1 MQKNSITNKITPC
14 CGLPFSVIYWW
25 VSNLTLNSEADREF
39 IISKIS
45 QGGIISI
52 DAWKVLINSGTL
64 EADASLTK
72 AEFLDWFDCER
83 QLSCEQL
90 KIIIEGY
97 KMGSWVGD
105 LNEIRF
111 VNVLGD
117 LKITDAAPT
126 VQGLYILSDLG
137 NYTNLGGLVATA
149 DKLNYAY
156 FDGTTFSLVS
166 AVMPKGEDGKTIERY
181 DVNKNYVSGTVL
193 FYNSKIYTAV
203 ENTNAGEN
211 PDNTPNK
218 FIFEFDKSLPYY
230 EDLQNIDL
238 VGGTQFIRK
247 SNNKIYRVLDG
258 QILSAGEN
266 VETSR
271 DVVELSETLE
281 NYTDFDVD
289 NILDNKNLKWN
300 NYGVSAFKRSD
311 DTYIMYET
319 DFIEGNKGDILIAEI
334 AINGDALGIYDF
346 NTKQFTRFMY
356 FSNNTQKRKFM
367 HVFSE
372 RCYFKVFAKSDF
384 FVTPNFR
391 ISKSTLVLE
400 LAPEFVTPINNDVYK
415 WDFSVKKGDLVKF
428 RTLLYAYNIIEFKK
442 GGTLFVSGL
451 KNYTNEPLPYFF
463 VADDDYDV
471 SIFISASYKAGY
483 VQVYRPITEE
493 MYVTPFQKT
502 GNNLEISKPQTLI
515 KLDFTTTDAIPTVSN
530 VFAKGEMIFKFEN
543 ATFKKFCKINVQGS
557 SSAVYPKK
565 NWTITMY
572 NDLAMTEKFSLS
584 VNNSIFTNEWIYK
597 ANYIDASMMRNIAG
611 YRLWKEMEK
620 VRSGYIKRDIEKSYD
635 YVGNNSF
642 DTKATGVP
650 DGFPCELYI
659 NGEWYGIGMFNL
671 GKKKENYN
679 LNDTLANHIQ
689 IETAYR
695 QMDFTNLVLGEDY
708 NFRSPKNITSVA
720 QNSVIQFMQVAN
732 SSDAEFKTKAPL
744 VFDIANLI
752 DYYILCQLLFLPDNL
767 GNNIM
772 LTRWKDKFVFFP
784 YDLDNAWGLNWD
796 GTYLHPTNLDAVA
809 SKPDLPTGT
818 INFWNKVKFNF
829 KDEIKARYLEL
840 KKDAISLNN
849 LYLIIKDIE
858 VHFGQ
863 KKYQAEFLKWAN
875 PSVNFS
881 SPFQILDWYNL
892 RLQYLD
898 SFFE

>member
-1 MQKNSITNKITPC
+1 MGLSTTYTKVETDYLLQKLESELVS
-14 CGLPFSVIYWW
+14 GLKGK
-25 VSNLTLNSEADREF
+25 LA
-39 IISKIS
+39 IS
-45 QGGIISI
+45 
-52 DAWKVLINSGTL
+52 DT
-64 EADASLTK
+64 
-72 AEFLDWFDCER
+72 
-83 QLSCEQL
+83 
-90 KIIIEGY
+90 
-97 KMGSWVGD
+97 
-105 LNEIRF
+105 
-111 VNVLGD
+111 
-117 LKITDAAPT
+117 APT
-126 VQGLYILSDLG
+126 TQGLYILSDIG
-137 NYTNLGGLVATA
+137 IYTNLGGLMTTEG
-149 DKLNYAY
+149 KMNYAY
-156 FDGTTFSLVS
+156 FDGTTWSKIEVEL
-166 AVMPKGEDGKTIERY
+166 PKAKDGKTIEHW
-181 DVNKNYVSGTVL
+181 DVSMAYTKGTFI
-193 FYNSKIYTAV
+193 FYNFKIYSLA
-203 ENTNAGEN
+203 EDTNAGEN

-230 EDLQNIDL
+230 EDLQNMDL

-266 VETSR
+266 LDTSR

-281 NYTDFDVD
+281 NYTDFYLD
-289 NILDNKNLKWN
+289 NVLDNKNLKWN
-300 NYGVSAFKRSD
+300 KYGVSAFKRSD
-311 DTYIMYET
+311 DTYIMHET
-319 DFIEGNKGDILIAEI
+319 NFIEGNKGDILIAEI
-334 AINGDALGIYDF
+334 AINGDALGVYDF
-346 NTKQFTRFMY
+346 ETQQLTHLMY

-367 HVFSE
+367 HVFTE
-372 RCYFKVFAKSDF
+372 RCYFKVFTKSNF
-384 FVTPNFR
+384 FVTPNFK
-391 ISKSTLVLE
+391 IAKSTLILE
-400 LAPEFVTPINNDVYK
+400 LAPEVVTPVNNDVYR
-415 WDFSVKKGDLVKF
+415 WDFSVKKGDMVKF
-428 RTLLYAYNIIEFKK
+428 RTLLNTYNTVEFKK
-442 GGTLFVSGL
+442 NGILFISGL
-451 KNYTNEPLPYFF
+451 QNYTNEVLTHFF

-471 SIFISASYKAGY
+471 SVFVSSSYNAGY
-483 VQVYRPITEE
+483 VQVYRPITEQ
-493 MYVTPFQKT
+493 MYETPFLKT
-502 GNNLEISKPQTLI
+502 GDNLEISKPQTLI
-515 KLDFTTTDAIPTVSN
+515 KLEFTTKDEIPTSVN

-543 ATFKKFCKINVQGS
+543 ITFKKFCKISVQGS

-565 NWTITMY
+565 NWTIAMF
-572 NDLAMTEKFSLS
+572 NNLEMTEKFSLS
-584 VNNSIFTNEWIYK
+584 VNNSIYTNEWVYK
-597 ANYIDASMMRNIAG
+597 ANYIDASMMRNIAA

-689 IETAYR
+689 IETAYH

-744 VFDIANLI
+744 VFDVANLI

-796 GTYLHPTNLDAVA
+796 GTYLYPTNLDAVA

-849 LYLIIKDIE
+849 VYSIIKDIE

-863 KKYQAEFLKWAN
+863 KKYQAEFLKWSN
-875 PSVNFS
+875 PSANFS

-898 SFFE
+898 NFFN